1 MNIPGFLARQF
12 YVYGSLRNTATG
24 WELQAQNPMGSGTL
38 VGVGK
43 MRVDGNAIPAE
54 AVTAQRSGDAEP
66 IRAVDVTRF
75 KPVSIFK
82 GDSVTLHVTGEP
94 LNKGEHTLDVELY
107 EVNLGR
113 LAFSITDNIA

>member
-12 YVYGSLRNTATG
+12 YVAGSLRNTATG

-82 GDSVTLHVTGEP
+82 GDSVTLHVTGEA
-94 LNKGEHTLDVELY
+94 LNEGEHTLDVELF

-113 LAFSITDNIA
+113 LAFSISDKVA